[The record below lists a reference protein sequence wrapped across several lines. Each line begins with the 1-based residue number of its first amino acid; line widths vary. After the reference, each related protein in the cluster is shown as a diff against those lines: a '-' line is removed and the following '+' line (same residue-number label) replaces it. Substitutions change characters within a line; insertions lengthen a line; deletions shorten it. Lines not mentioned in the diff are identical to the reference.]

1 MSTVGSQVSPGANT
15 LDAESAAGRVSGTD
29 ERRRSGAALDLAVI
43 ATLWRRDMIH
53 LVRERSRW
61 IGVIVQPLIFW
72 ALIGTGMSGV
82 FRLYGGEGNYLA
94 YFFPGILAMVVL
106 FTAVFAT
113 MSVIEDRQR
122 GFLQQVLVVPAG
134 RASLVIGK
142 IAGVTTMA
150 ALQVTI
156 TAAVA
161 PLAGISLLGVHWP
174 LLFGALVLGCI
185 ALTALNFML
194 AWVVNSTAGYHGV
207 MAIVMLP
214 LWVLSGAMFPAD
226 AGWQRVAMALN
237 PMAYMV
243 DGMRH
248 ALEGGH
254 STVANFGAL
263 TCLAV
268 LAGLCVVF
276 VALAVRVVS
285 RRTHGAKS

>member
-1 MSTVGSQVSPGANT
+1 VSPPPSTGAAT
-15 LDAESAAGRVSGTD
+15 TDLPGVEAETERVVEGLRT
-29 ERRRSGAALDLAVI
+29 RGLALDLAVI
-43 ATLWRRDMIH
+43 AALWRRDMLH

-122 GFLQQVLVVPAG
+122 GFLQQVLVVPSG
-134 RASLVIGK
+134 RASLVLGK

-150 ALQVTI
+150 AIQVAI
-156 TAAVA
+156 TTAVA
-161 PLAGISLLGVHWP
+161 PLAGIPLWGVNWP
-174 LLFGALVLGCI
+174 LLFGALVLGCV

-194 AWVVNSTAGYHGV
+194 AWVVNSTGGYHGV

-214 LWVLSGAMFPAD
+214 LWVLSGAMFPAETT
-226 AGWQRVAMALN
+226 WQRVAMALN

-248 ALEGGH
+248 ALEGGR
-254 STVANFGAL
+254 SEVANFAPL

-268 LAGLCVVF
+268 LAALCILF
-276 VALAVRVVS
+276 VGLAVRVVN
-285 RRTHGAKS
+285 RRAHGART